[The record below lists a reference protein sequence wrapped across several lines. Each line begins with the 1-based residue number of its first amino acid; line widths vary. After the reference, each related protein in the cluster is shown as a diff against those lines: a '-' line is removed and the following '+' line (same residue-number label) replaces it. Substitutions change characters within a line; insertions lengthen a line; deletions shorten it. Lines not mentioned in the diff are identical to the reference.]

1 MSGEET
7 AVADF
12 VGRFVRNPSSGI
24 GEEPE
29 TARVVMSRKRL
40 VVAGD
45 DRLTVPLST
54 VVDVIVG
61 NVPQDLRDLFDSTV
75 TVGYKTDDGSV
86 ETVLIEASR
95 ETMEKFRTV
104 LFKCLLNGSQAKL
117 KHPARVGG
125 RVTDSPV
132 RTAKLSITP
141 DRVGFK
147 TRGGTVVIDI
157 TDVIDFERTERAP
170 DGTDRPTLL
179 IRHSDDG
186 QVTMSL
192 ISLSSSRLLNVLGR
206 YLRIEYGQLLSEVA
220 DIELTEPETQL
231 LVAVYAT
238 GGDLDFSTVLDGDA
252 ARATNVVNAL
262 RDKELLEETPS
273 GLSLT
278 AHGQVVVNQRI
289 EDVNI

>member
-1 MSGEET
+1 MSGEEN

-12 VGRFVRNPSSGI
+12 VGRFARNPSSGV

-45 DRLTVPLST
+45 DRLTIPLST
-54 VVDVIVG
+54 VVDVVVG
-61 NVPQDLRDLFDSTV
+61 NVPPDLRDLFDSTV
-75 TVGYKTDDGSV
+75 TVGYRADGGGV
-86 ETVLIEASR
+86 ETVLIEGSE
-95 ETMEKFRTV
+95 ETMDKFRTV
-104 LFKCLLNGSQAKL
+104 LFKCLLNGSKARL
-117 KHPARVGG
+117 KHPARIGG

-132 RTAKLSITP
+132 RTAKLSVTP

-147 TRGGTVVIDI
+147 TRNGTVGIDI
-157 TDVIDFERTERAP
+157 TAVIDFERTQRAP
-170 DGTDRPTLL
+170 DGTARPALL
-179 IRHSDDG
+179 IRHADDG

-192 ISLSSSRLLNVLGR
+192 IAPSSPRLLNILGR

-220 DIELTEPETQL
+220 DIELNDSEKRL
-231 LVAVYAT
+231 LVSVYAT
-238 GGDLDFSTVLDGDA
+238 GGDIDFASVLDGDA

-262 RDKELLEETPS
+262 REKGLIEETPS
-273 GLSLT
+273 GISLT
-278 AHGQVVVNQRI
+278 THGQVVVNQRI

>member
-12 VGRFVRNPSSGI
+12 VGRFVRNPSSGT

-40 VVAGD
+40 VIAGD
-45 DRLTVPLST
+45 DRLTVPLSA
-54 VVDVIVG
+54 VVDIIVG
-61 NVPQDLRDLFDSTV
+61 NVPPDLRGLFDSTV
-75 TVGYKTDDGSV
+75 TVGYKTDGGGV

-104 LFKCLLNGSQAKL
+104 LFKCLLNGSKAKL

-132 RTAKLSITP
+132 RTAKLSISP
-141 DRVGFK
+141 DRVGFE
-147 TRGGTVVIDI
+147 TRNGTVGIDI

-170 DGTDRPTLL
+170 DGRDRSTLS
-179 IRHSDDG
+179 IRHSGDG

-206 YLRIEYGQLLSEVA
+206 YLRIEYEQLLSEVA
-220 DIELTEPETQL
+220 DIELNEPETQL

-238 GGDLDFSTVLDGDA
+238 GGNLDFSAVLDGDA

-262 RDKELLEETPS
+262 RDKGLIEETPS

-278 AHGQVVVNQRI
+278 TQGQVVVNQRI